1 MHKQNLDFLI
11 IGAAK
16 SGTTTLYEWMKNHP
30 ELYLPA
36 GKELPFFTEDDL
48 YRQGLDSYLGQ
59 NFDAAPEK
67 ALWGKAT
74 PQYMSGEHR
83 IPPGEIAK
91 RIHETNPEIKLIA
104 VLRHPIE
111 RAFSD
116 YKMAVR
122 RGYKTQS
129 FSENVDSAL
138 NETTLNNERENPTE
152 ENRYLIAGEYGRIL
166 SEYLHYFDSSQLLV
180 LFAEEL
186 KTHPEESLRTI
197 FSFLDVDV
205 NFVPPNITTNYHRG
219 GSEARLNLLTP
230 RNIYKIPFVQYIWE
244 HWVPYNIRRRVSF
257 RINQWN
263 IKPDET
269 SLDHNSS
276 VYKKLV
282 EFYAGDV
289 EKLQSLLNKRVPWKD
304 FN

>member
-1 MHKQNLDFLI
+1 MHTHNLDFLI

-16 SGTTTLYEWMKNHP
+16 SGTTTLYEWMKHHP

-36 GKELPFFTEDDL
+36 GKELPFFTEDEL
-48 YRQGLDSYLGQ
+48 YRQGLNSYLSH

-67 ALWGKAT
+67 ALWGKVT
-74 PQYMSGEHR
+74 PQYMSGEHG
-83 IPPGEIAK
+83 IPPDEIAR
-91 RIHETNPEIKLIA
+91 RIHETNPAIKLIA

-122 RGYKTQS
+122 RGYKTRS
-129 FSENVDSAL
+129 FPENVDSTL
-138 NETTLNNERENPTE
+138 NEAILDNERENPTE

-166 SEYLHYFDSSQLLV
+166 NEYLHYFDSSQLLI

-186 KTHPEESLRTI
+186 KTHPEESLHTI
-197 FSFLDVDV
+197 FSFLDVDPD
-205 NFVPPNITTNYHRG
+205 FVPPNISTNYHRG
-219 GSEARLNLLTP
+219 GSEARLKLLTP
-230 RNIYKIPFVQYIWE
+230 RNIYKLPFVQYIWE
-244 HWVPYNIRRRVSF
+244 HWVPYNIRRRISF

-269 SLDHNSS
+269 NLDYNSS
-276 VYKKLV
+276 AYKKLV
-282 EFYAGDV
+282 KFYADDV
-289 EKLQSLLNKRVPWKD
+289 ERLRSLSHKRVPWKD